1 MAVYIDQEDITVPL
15 LDHEDQPAG
24 RLDVD
29 DDEYGF
35 VLSELT
41 GDQLTGDALTFD
53 HTVENK
59 ELVRG
64 LYIRLKLRFNNQTGQ
79 DANTLQQACLQPLG
93 ALELFKSVNFNLGG
107 RQSSGTTI
115 FSENKREFK
124 NALFALKCLHDEK
137 PKNSW
142 QKPFQYELFYPKSK
156 GSGDGVTAISNMTA
170 TTSPAASGGG
180 TAAVTV
186 DKGKYNL
193 NFGVN
198 TYPEIDEQ
206 AKLQSKQANHVFTV
220 ELPLSDFG
228 IEIPAPLGHKQP
240 FLPTMRYQIELYK
253 EHVKRA
259 LMQRLKYTITPGGG
273 TTFFAHAN
281 FVKDFTFTYAAFVA
295 QEKLTLTEGKWQEF
309 HQAWQNEP
317 ISIYQLE
324 CDTVVKEMS
333 DGVTT
338 QTFTNLTTEPYQYF
352 LMHFRQKE
360 TALEGALLA
369 EPFRY
374 HYIWP
379 HLKLEKTEVVRGS
392 DANKITRNWSLHKT
406 EGFSN
411 YKMNYWNIFREDM
424 RTKEAPYIA
433 ATGISTNTAIIPL
446 CDRHDPFEET
456 PIVDQELRI
465 KCTFGAAI
473 PANYQAVFHLYRLR
487 RIEINAQGVVD
498 IIELRETDGTYIP
511 PDLTANNLSLALS
524 ATAAGAIQE
533 QLHKNIPTTS

>member
-15 LDHEDQPAG
+15 LDHDDQPAG

-35 VLSELT
+35 VLEELT

-53 HTVENK
+53 HTVENR

-64 LYIRLKLRFNNQTGQ
+64 LYIRLKLKFNNQTGA

-107 RQSSGTTI
+107 RQSSGTTL

-124 NALFALKCLHDEK
+124 NALFAIKCLHDDK
-137 PKNSW
+137 PNNSW
-142 QKPFQYELFYPKSK
+142 QKPFQYELFYPKGK
-156 GSGDGVTAISNMTA
+156 GSGDGVTAETNMTVE
-170 TTSPAASGGG
+170 TSPAASG
-180 TAAVTV
+180 TAAITV
-186 DKGKYNL
+186 DQGKYNI
-193 NFGVN
+193 NHGSDS
-198 TYPEIDEQ
+198 YPELDTQ
-206 AKLQSKQANHVFTV
+206 AKIQSKQANQIFVV

-228 IEIPAPLGHKQP
+228 IEIPAPLGHEQP
-240 FLPTMRYQIELYK
+240 FLPPLRYQIELYK

-259 LMQRLKYTITPGGG
+259 LMQRLKRSEVAGRG
-273 TTFFAHAN
+273 TVFFTHDT

-295 QEKLTLTEGKWQEF
+295 QEKLTLTESKWQEF
-309 HQAWQNEP
+309 YQAWQNEP
-317 ISIYQLE
+317 ISIYQIE
-324 CDTVVKEMS
+324 CDTVVKEMT

-338 QTFTNLTTEPYQYF
+338 QTFANLTTEPYQYI

-360 TALEGALLA
+360 TAIEGALLA
-369 EPFRY
+369 DPFRY

-379 HLKLEKTEVVRGS
+379 HLKLTKTEVVRGS
-392 DANKITRNWSLHKT
+392 DANKITRNWALHKT

-411 YKMNYWNIFREDM
+411 YKMNYWNIFREDL
-424 RTKEAPYIA
+424 RTKEHPYIA

-446 CDRHDPFEET
+446 CDRHDPYEET

-465 KCTFGAAI
+465 KCTFDATI

-498 IIELRETDGTYIP
+498 VVEIRERDGTYIP
-511 PDLTANNLSLALS
+511 PDLTANNLALALS